1 MFGINGNQK
10 NNGHRTGHLI
20 ELKQVVKVYE
30 TEAGDF
36 PALKGID
43 LTIER
48 GEFISITGKSG
59 AGKSTMINMIAGID
73 RVTSGEV
80 WVDGTAVHTLN
91 ETQMALWRGRNL
103 GVVMQGFQL
112 LPTLTIIQNVILPM
126 TLAGQY
132 SVRERRDR
140 AMYLLEQVD
149 IPEQADKRPQML
161 SGGQQQRAAVAR
173 ALANDPP
180 IILAD
185 EPTGNLDSR
194 TASQVFEMFEK
205 LVDLGTSMLMVTHDE
220 ELARR
225 VHRNLT
231 LVDGEIIDE
240 KRLNVRP
247 TVSQSLRAKGLVG
260 AYAS

>member
-1 MFGINGNQK
+1 MFGLRANQRNNENRNG
-10 NNGHRTGHLI
+10 RLI
-20 ELKQVVKVYE
+20 ELKRVVKVYE

-43 LTIER
+43 LTVER

-59 AGKSTMINMIAGID
+59 AGKSTLINMISGID

-80 WVDGTAVHTLN
+80 WVDGTAVHTMN
-91 ETQMALWRGRNL
+91 ETQMAL
-103 GVVMQGFQL
+103 
-112 LPTLTIIQNVILPM
+112 
-126 TLAGQY
+126 AGKY
-132 SVRERRDR
+132 SVRERRER
-140 AMYLLEQVD
+140 AMYLLEQVS
-149 IPEQADKRPQML
+149 IPEQAHKRPQML

-173 ALANDPP
+173 ALANNPP

-194 TASQVFEMFEK
+194 TASRVFEVFEK
-205 LVDLGTSMLMVTHDE
+205 LVDQGTSMLMVTHDE
-220 ELARR
+220 EMARR

-231 LVDGEIIDE
+231 LVDGQIVDE
-240 KRLNVRP
+240 KHLNARS
-247 TVSQSLRAKGLVG
+247 TISQNLRARGLVPQG